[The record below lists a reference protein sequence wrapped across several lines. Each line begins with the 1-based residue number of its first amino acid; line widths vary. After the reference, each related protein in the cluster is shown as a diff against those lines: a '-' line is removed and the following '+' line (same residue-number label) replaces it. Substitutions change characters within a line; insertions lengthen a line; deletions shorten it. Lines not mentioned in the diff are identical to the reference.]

1 MIAGLGCTIG
11 AEFSYHL
18 GMLALYSVA
27 IFLGATLLFMV
38 QPMIGKM
45 ILPTLGGSPAVWN
58 TCMLFFQAT
67 LLAGYLYAH
76 GLGTRKSKPLQ
87 MIVHAVVLALPI
99 LTLPFALPAAW
110 APSTSQS
117 PALAV
122 LSLLTVIAAA
132 PICVMATTGPLL
144 QKWFSMSNHRQA
156 KDPYF
161 LYAASNLGSFTG
173 LLAYPLLLEPS
184 LTLKQQA
191 TFWAFGYGVYAVVA
205 ALCGVMVLLKK
216 SNQAPESTEEPHT
229 ASASASTVEDRT
241 SPWIQ
246 RLKWLGL
253 SAAPAALMIS
263 VTQHIATD
271 VASAPMLWVVP
282 LGIYLLSFVIVF
294 SPRMPRFVPMVCAG
308 VFIVLSLVAA
318 YNGLSSSISKNVIL
332 LALHLGLLF
341 FGCCACHARLAT
353 ARPVANRLTEYYLL
367 MAFGGVL
374 AGVFCSLVAP
384 VIFNSIFE
392 YPIAIASC
400 VGLATP
406 LLTGSFERVRSRVM
420 KGIDTGSSDVAWAD
434 ADDDE
439 VSFLRRHAKVLDVL
453 FPAVVLAG
461 FASMYA
467 AAMPTGT
474 SQGWGFAYP
483 TLVVIFYVI
492 PVVLS
497 LIFLFRPLRAAC
509 AVLAL
514 FTLAN
519 VYQAITS
526 TTLYSERTFFGVH
539 VVAEST
545 SATNLRTLRHGTTS
559 HGLQA
564 IGPDGTPD
572 IFPTSY
578 YHLTGPLGIT
588 MRRYQTTDL
597 LSSVAVAGLGTGCL
611 ASYARPGDRY
621 TFFEIDPAVIRIAQ
635 DPELFTFVSKS
646 NGKLDFVLGDARLT
660 IAQAPDASFGVIVL
674 DAFSSDAIPVHLIT
688 TDAIRSYL
696 PKLKPN
702 GLLLVHISNRKLNLE
717 PVMAAAAKELNLAA
731 VTWFDTNFTEQSRAT
746 KSASHWVVLAR
757 SMDDLKPLTSM
768 TREER
773 AAFNPRNPDAMW
785 RPLIA
790 REGFR
795 PWTDDY
801 SNLLSVIEW

>member
-1 MIAGLGCTIG
+1 
-11 AEFSYHL
+11 
-18 GMLALYSVA
+18 MLALYSVA

-99 LTLPFALPAAW
+99 VTLPFAIPAAW

-144 QKWFSMSNHRQA
+144 QKWFSMSNHRHA

-173 LLAYPLLLEPS
+173 LLVYPLLLEPS

-191 TFWAFGYGVYAVVA
+191 TFWAYGYGVYAVVA
-205 ALCGVMVLLKK
+205 ALCGVVVLLKK
-216 SNQAPESTEEPHT
+216 SNQAHESTDESDA
-229 ASASASTVEDRT
+229 ASASSTTSTAASTSEDQA

-294 SPRMPRFVPMVCAG
+294 SPRMPRVVPMACAG
-308 VFIVLSLVAA
+308 LFIVLSLVAA
-318 YNGLSSSISKNVIL
+318 YNSLSSSISGNVLL
-332 LALHLGLLF
+332 LALHLSLLF
-341 FGCCACHARLAT
+341 FGCCACHARLAI
-353 ARPVANRLTEYYLL
+353 ARPGAARLTEYYLL
-367 MAFGGVL
+367 MAVGGVV

-406 LLTGSFERVRSRVM
+406 LLTGAFEAVRTRVM
-420 KGIDTGSSDVAWAD
+420 KGIDTGSSDVKWAD
-434 ADDDE
+434 SNEDDE

-467 AAMPTGT
+467 AAVPTGT
-474 SQGWGFAYP
+474 SPGWGFAYS
-483 TLVVIFYVI
+483 TLLVIFYLI

-497 LIFLFRPLRAAC
+497 GLFLFRPLRAGC

-514 FTLAN
+514 FALAN
-519 VYQAITS
+519 VYNAITS
-526 TTLYSERTFFGVH
+526 NTLHSERTFFGVH

-564 IGPDGTPD
+564 IGPDGTLD

-597 LSSVAVAGLGTGCL
+597 LSSVAVAGLGTGCI

-731 VTWFDTNFTEQSRAT
+731 VTWFDTNFTDQNRAT

-768 TREER
+768 TRDER
-773 AAFNPRNPDAMW
+773 AAFSPRNPDAMW
-785 RPLIA
+785 RPLNA

>member
-1 MIAGLGCTIG
+1 
-11 AEFSYHL
+11 
-18 GMLALYSVA
+18 MLALYSAA

-76 GLGTRKSKPLQ
+76 GLGTRKSKTLQ
-87 MIVHAVVLALPI
+87 MVVHAVVLALPI

-144 QKWFSMSNHRQA
+144 QKWFSMSSHRHA

-191 TFWAFGYGVYAVVA
+191 TFWAYGYGVYAVVA

-216 SNQAPESTEEPHT
+216 SNQAPDSNDEPDA
-229 ASASASTVEDRT
+229 ASASCSTSTGEDQT
-241 SPWIQ
+241 PTWTQ

-282 LGIYLLSFVIVF
+282 LGIYLLSFVIVY
-294 SPRMPRFVPMVCAG
+294 SPRMPRVVPVVCAG
-308 VFIVLSLVAA
+308 LFIVLAFTAAFNSLSA
-318 YNGLSSSISKNVIL
+318 LISGNVIL
-332 LALHLGLLF
+332 LALHLSLLF
-341 FGCCACHARLAT
+341 FGCCACHARLAA
-353 ARPVANRLTEYYLL
+353 ARPGAKRLTEYYLL
-367 MAFGGVL
+367 MAVGGVL
-374 AGVFCSLVAP
+374 AGGFCSLVAP

-406 LLTGSFERVRSRVM
+406 LLTGAFEAVHRHVM
-420 KGIDTGSSDVAWAD
+420 KDFDAGSSDAAGAD

-453 FPAVVLAG
+453 FPAIVLAV

-467 AAMPTGT
+467 AAVPTGT
-474 SQGWGFAYP
+474 SQGWGFAYS

-492 PVVLS
+492 PVLLS
-497 LIFLFRPLRAAC
+497 TIFLFRPLRAAC
-509 AVLAL
+509 AVLGL

-519 VYQAITS
+519 VYITITS
-526 TTLYSERTFFGVH
+526 NTLYSERTFFGVH

-588 MRRYQTTDL
+588 MRRYQTTEL
-597 LSSVAVAGLGTGCL
+597 LKSVAVAGLGTGCL

-646 NGKLDFVLGDARLT
+646 SGKLDFVLGDARLT

-688 TDAIRSYL
+688 TDALRAYL

-731 VTWFDTNFTEQSRAT
+731 VTWFDSNFTEQNRAT

-773 AAFNPRNPDAMW
+773 AAFSPRNPDAMW
-785 RPLIA
+785 RPLVG

>member
-1 MIAGLGCTIG
+1 MG

-18 GMLALYSVA
+18 RMLALYSAA

-76 GLGTRKSKPLQ
+76 GLGTRKSTRLQ
-87 MIVHAVVLALPI
+87 MIVHAVVLVAPI
-99 LTLPFALPAAW
+99 VTLPFALPAAW

-144 QKWFSMSNHRQA
+144 QKWFSMSNHAQA

-191 TFWAFGYGVYAVVA
+191 TFWAYGYGLYAVVVL
-205 ALCGVMVLLKK
+205 LCGAAVLLKK
-216 SNQAPESTEEPHT
+216 SNRAPESNDAPGGVVATTETDEP
-229 ASASASTVEDRT
+229 APSWSRRA
-241 SPWIQ
+241 
-246 RLKWLGL
+246 LWLAL

-282 LGIYLLSFVIVF
+282 LGVYLLSFVIVF
-294 SPRMPRFVPMVCAG
+294 SPRMPKAVPMVCALT
-308 VFIVLSLVAA
+308 FIVLALIAA
-318 YNGLSSSISKNVIL
+318 FNSLSSQISGNALV
-332 LALHLGLLF
+332 LALHLSLLF

-353 ARPVANRLTEYYLL
+353 SRPGAKRLTEYYLL
-367 MAFGGVL
+367 MAVGGVL

-384 VIFNSIFE
+384 VIFNTIFE
-392 YPIAIASC
+392 YPIAIAAC

-406 LLTGSFERVRSRVM
+406 LLTTVAGSIRGRVM
-420 KGIDTGSSDVAWAD
+420 HGIDTGATD
-434 ADDDE
+434 AGGYDDDDDE

-453 FPAVVLAG
+453 FPAILLAF

-467 AAMPTGT
+467 AAVPTSGGL
-474 SQGWGFAYP
+474 GWGFAYS
-483 TLVVIFYVI
+483 TLVAIFYVI

-497 LIFLFRPLRAAC
+497 LIFLFRPVRAGC
-509 AVLAL
+509 GVLAL
-514 FTLAN
+514 FTLAH
-519 VYQAITS
+519 VYVSITS

-572 IFPTSY
+572 VFPTSY

-597 LSSVAVAGLGTGCL
+597 PKTVAVAGLGTGCL

-646 NGKLDFVLGDARLT
+646 NGTLDFVLGDARLT
-660 IAQAPDASFGVIVL
+660 IAQAPDASFGIIVL

-717 PVMAAAAKELNLAA
+717 PVMAAAAKELNLSA
-731 VTWFDTNFTEQSRAT
+731 VTWFDSNFTERTRAT

-768 TREER
+768 TSEEK
-773 AAFNPRNPDAMW
+773 AAFNPRDPEAMW
-785 RPLIA
+785 RPLIG

-795 PWTDDY
+795 AWTDDY
-801 SNLLSVIEW
+801 SNLLSVISW